1 MLKGNKGEW
10 SEVYVLLKLL
20 SEGKL
25 NAADKNLEILTDI
38 FYPVLNI
45 LRKESNIEIDY
56 SYSPKEIKIISG
68 LNSEIVLSIPTIK
81 FLEMA
86 EIVLDGI
93 KSNSDSSFEI
103 EIAKEFL
110 QTIQVNNLKAK
121 STDKSDLNI
130 IVHDLNTGLK
140 PKLGFSIKS
149 LLGGSSTLLN
159 AGQTTNFI
167 YEIKN
172 LADGYID
179 EINQIEGR
187 SKIRDRITRIKEL
200 GGTLNYL
207 KVESENFEI
216 NLKMIDSNLPFI
228 LSEMV
233 LAKYAGDAKSGL
245 VDLLAFINEKNPLKI
260 NLAKGHPFYTYKIK
274 AFLTDSALGMTPAA
288 IWKGNYD
295 ATGGIIIV
303 KENGEVVCYHI
314 YNRTEFQEY
323 LITQTMLETASSE
336 RYGFGKIYL
345 NEGRLEIKLNLQVR
359 FK

>member
-25 NAADKNLEILTDI
+25 NAADKNLEILRDI

-56 SYSPKEIKIISG
+56 SYSPEEINIVSG
-68 LNSEIVLSIPTIK
+68 NSETIVSIPTNQ

-86 EIVLDGI
+86 RIVLDGI

-200 GGTLNYL
+200 GGSLNYV

-216 NLKMIDSNLPFI
+216 NLKMTDSNLPFI

-233 LAKYAGDAKSGL
+233 LAKYAGDAKSGM
-245 VDLLAFINEKNPLKI
+245 VDLLSFINEKNPLRI
-260 NLAKGHPFYTYKIK
+260 NLDKGHPFYTYKIK

-336 RYGFGKIYL
+336 RYGFGKIYE